1 MSFWWIANILLVAVV
16 IPVVIAIL
24 IQVLTPI
31 FQIRQY
37 VDDIIDAAQH
47 FGPHLDEITGE
58 LLQARDLVKTAGPEL
73 GRYARA
79 VDNL

>member
-1 MSFWWIANILLVAVV
+1 MSFWWIANILLVAVI

-37 VDDIIDAAQH
+37 VDDIIESGAQ
-47 FGPHLDEITGE
+47 FGPHLDEIAGE
-58 LLQARDLVKTAGPEL
+58 LVKTRDLVKTAGPEL
-73 GRYARA
+73 VRYSKAI
-79 VDNL
+79 DNL

>member
-1 MSFWWIANILLVAVV
+1 MSFWWIANILLVLVV

-31 FQIRQY
+31 FQIRKY
-37 VDDIIDAAQH
+37 VDDIIAPASL
-47 FGPHLDEITGE
+47 FAPHLDEITAE
-58 LLQARDLVKTAGPEL
+58 LLKTRDLVKTAGPEL